1 MTKDRG
7 AVEGDILPPERSVP
21 SLRSQQSLP
30 YASPAEM
37 LDRVGGFIQRW
48 QMRGR
53 MAGANDIAQ
62 QFERLYS
69 SYVNLYNLMAS
80 LEHSRIEHGRAINE
94 LQHLDD
100 ILREDNRRRTVA
112 AQLAAKR
119 DELTLLELDRQLAA
133 ARQDAA
139 DDERRRDR
147 RSADAVPASP
157 AEELRK
163 AADLRQALR
172 RAVEELTAQIVRDAG
187 GRLTKEAR
195 AEIQRIK
202 DDAERLILH
211 GGIER

>member
-1 MTKDRG
+1 MSRDRG
-7 AVEGDILPPERSVP
+7 AVEGDILPPERAAVP
-21 SLRSQQSLP
+21 VRSQQSLP

-37 LDRVGGFIQRW
+37 LDRVGGFVQRW
-48 QMRGR
+48 HMRGR
-53 MAGANDIAQ
+53 MAGANDVAQ
-62 QFERLYS
+62 QFERLYT

-94 LQHLDD
+94 LQHLDE

-112 AQLAAKR
+112 MQIAAKR

-133 ARQDAA
+133 ARQEASEE
-139 DDERRRDR
+139 ERQRAR
-147 RSADAVPASP
+147 RSADEVPASP
-157 AEELRK
+157 AEQLRK

-172 RAVEELTAQIVRDAG
+172 RSVEDLTAQIVRDAG
-187 GRLTKEAR
+187 GNLTKEAR

-211 GGIER
+211 GGSER